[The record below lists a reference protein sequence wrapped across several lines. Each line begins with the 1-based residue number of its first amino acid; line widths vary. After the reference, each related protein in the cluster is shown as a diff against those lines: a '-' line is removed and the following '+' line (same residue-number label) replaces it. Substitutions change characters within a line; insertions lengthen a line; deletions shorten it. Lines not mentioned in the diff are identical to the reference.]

1 MTLRALP
8 VLSLCLLAGA
18 SAAQESD
25 PLAPGSAQLK
35 RTEGVLHGRNR
46 TALHHGEAL
55 TIVGLEQGDNDLR
68 KSTPAL
74 ARSNRVA
81 ALPDPEAAHARALAL
96 YEDGAN
102 FTSPPP
108 RLRGS
113 VTPEPSPAEPARA
126 RAEPQA
132 AAEATPSKWP
142 WILGF
147 AVLVGGVLLWAKK
160 RLHLASWHVR

>member
-1 MTLRALP
+1 MTLRALSA
-8 VLSLCLLAGA
+8 LSLCLLAGA
-18 SAAQESD
+18 NAAQESD
-25 PLAPGSAQLK
+25 PLAAGSPQLE
-35 RTEGVLHGRNR
+35 RTEGLLHERNR
-46 TALHHGEAL
+46 TALHHGEPL

-68 KSTPAL
+68 KATPAL
-74 ARSNRVA
+74 ARSNRLA

-96 YEDGAN
+96 YEDGAH

-113 VTPEPSPAEPARA
+113 VTPERSPAKAVRA

-132 AAEATPSKWP
+132 SAVATPSKWP

-147 AVLVGGVLLWAKK
+147 ALLVGGVLLWAKK